1 MSKWSGIGMS
11 LSEMAVSSVDLPGG
25 RYLRYVTSNGVPY
38 ISFDEVIFG
47 YNNAIDN
54 WKLLHI
60 SAQAAA
66 TKAVR
71 WWLVLTIDRLRILLY
86 SVKKGKFVN

>member
-25 RYLRYVTSNGVPY
+25 RYLRYVTSDGVPY

-47 YNNAIDN
+47 YNNVIDN
-54 WKLLHI
+54 RKLLHN
-60 SAQAAA
+60 SAQVAA
-66 TKAVR
+66 TKAVW
-71 WWLVLTIDRLRILLY
+71 WWLVLTIDRLCIFIL
-86 SVKKGKFVN
+86 